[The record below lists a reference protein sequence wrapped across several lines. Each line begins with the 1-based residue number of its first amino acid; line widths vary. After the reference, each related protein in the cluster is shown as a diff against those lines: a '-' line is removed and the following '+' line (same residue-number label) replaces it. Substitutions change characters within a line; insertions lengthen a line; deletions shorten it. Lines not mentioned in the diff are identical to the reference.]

1 MGTILGCALTH
12 LNQIM
17 TKVNAGILILVVCMF
32 NCDHPEKK
40 CFFIPSKNLWHRGVI
55 ANFVKSIFSYN
66 WNDILPKAYTDI

>member
-17 TKVNAGILILVVCMF
+17 TKVNAGILILIVCMF
-32 NCDHPEKK
+32 NCDHPEKM
-40 CFFIPSKNLWHRGVI
+40 FFYSRQKFMASGVI